1 MRNRARLTTESL
13 ESRFTPATITITAL
27 TGGFT
32 ASNNNYRILADAFT
46 NPLSPNFVKSGDTV
60 ILSGVF
66 DWTETFAAASWAQG
80 NDGVAGTGGDDYAI
94 TIGGG
99 LKNVTVTAAS
109 LGSAVIQG
117 PGDLPNV
124 DLEGVFYFP
133 GAATPAEANT
143 GWTFS
148 NLTLLDFDLGIG
160 MYADPKTVGAGAYSG
175 TTITNNRI
183 RIATDLSTA
192 AAPADVS
199 QNVGINYSFGTGQTI
214 SNNLIEIPGD
224 AAGST
229 ANSSTVGIQS
239 DTYLPGTYEGLR
251 ITGNTIRVLN
261 AAAVANPQR
270 IVGIWENGHSHG
282 SNITVSGNQFLNA
295 AGVNPA
301 ANLQQAFIITSHS
314 GPNGVVT
321 YAGNTVTGA
330 NIGLEWLSP
339 VEFPG
344 YDFSSYGPVLVLGN
358 TLTNVQTGI
367 LIQSKGVAELRGGNV
382 ITGTATGTGVSI
394 QAGSVATIYNGSFTG
409 TGVGIDVN
417 GGTALIQGTDLN
429 NNAIAGLRVENGG
442 LADAG
447 GGGTSLGTSSGGN
460 NFANYRPAGA
470 ARAIINL
477 NAAGAAANTSA
488 RNNVFASTSLAFI
501 EQVVDHSVDVPG
513 RGTVDF
519 SSPAAAGN
527 VAPSVVNQSFELPAG
542 SPSGALAGVVAASDA
557 NNNPL
562 TYSIIGGNT
571 GGAFAINPTTGRIT
585 VANPGAVSVVG
596 SGPFNLIVQVS
607 DGLAFSSA
615 TVTVT
620 LFTDQQINTP
630 AATPVYLTAVGAD
643 AGANGHVKV
652 YNQDGSLRFSFFAFD
667 GFNGG
672 VRVATGDVN
681 GDQVEDI
688 VVGAGAGAGAAG
700 GHVKVFD
707 GATGA
712 LISSFFSF
720 TGFNGGVN
728 VAVGDVDGDG
738 RGDIIVGTGSGAAHV
753 KAFSFANNTLLSSF
767 IAFSGFNGGVT
778 VAAGNYDGTGA
789 DEIVVGTAT
798 GASHVKAFG
807 RTGNE
812 VLSFL
817 AFPGFSGG
825 VTVAAGDLNADGFA
839 ELVVGTGPGV
849 NGQVKVFQRTTVATG
864 GATIATISGTS
875 GARVGLGRINGDAV
889 PDILVGPGPGSNAL
903 VRTFDGSSFA
913 ALGTI
918 AAFDGFLGGV
928 FVG

>member
-1 MRNRARLTTESL
+1 MTS
-13 ESRFTPATITITAL
+13 
-27 TGGFT
+27 GFT
-32 ASNNNYRILADAFT
+32 ATNNNYRILADAFT
-46 NPLSPNFVKSGDTV
+46 DPASPNFVSPGDTV
-60 ILSGVF
+60 ILSGNF
-66 DWTETFAAASWAQG
+66 DWTEPNAAAAWALG
-80 NDGVAGTGGDDYAI
+80 NDGLADTGDEYAI
-94 TIGGG
+94 TINDG
-99 LKNVTVTAAS
+99 LDNVTVTAAS

-117 PGDLPNV
+117 PGDLPDF
-124 DLEGVFYFP
+124 DLEGAFYFP
-133 GAATPAEANT
+133 GGAGTNT

-160 MYADPKTVGAGAYSG
+160 MYGDPSGAGAGAYSG

-199 QNVGINYSFGTGQTI
+199 QNIGINFSFGTGQTI

-224 AAGST
+224 VAGST

-239 DTYLPGTYEGLR
+239 ETFFPGTYEGLR

-301 ANLQQAFIITSHS
+301 ANLQQAFVITSHS
-314 GPNGVVT
+314 GPDGVVT

-330 NIGLEWLSP
+330 NVGLAWLSP

-344 YDFSSYGPVLVLGN
+344 YDFSSNGPVLVLGN

-367 LIQSKGVAELRGGNV
+367 LIQSKGVAQLGGGNV

-394 QAGSVATIYNGSFTG
+394 QAGSVATIFNGSFTG

-417 GGTALIQGTDLN
+417 GGTALIQGADLN
-429 NNAIAGLRVENGG
+429 NNAIAGLRVQTVTIPQGEEIPPLVFVG

-447 GGGTSLGTSSGGN
+447 GGGTALGTSTGGN
-460 NFANYRPAGA
+460 NFANYLPTGA

-477 NAAGAAANTSA
+477 NAAGAGANTSA
-488 RNNVFASTSLAFI
+488 RNNTFASDSLAFI
-501 EQVVDHSVDVPG
+501 EQVVDHSVDVAT

-527 VAPSVVNQSFELPAG
+527 VAPAVANQTFELPIG
-542 SPSGALAGVVAASDA
+542 SPAGALVGQVVASDA
-557 NNNPL
+557 NSNPL
-562 TYSIIGGNT
+562 AYSITDGNT
-571 GGAFAINPTTGRIT
+571 GGAFAIDAATGRLT
-585 VANPGAVSVVG
+585 VAVPAALGTG
-596 SGPFNLIVQVS
+596 TFNLTVQVS
-607 DGLAFSSA
+607 DGLTVSTA

-620 LFTDQQINTP
+620 LFDSTGGANDPGP

-688 VVGAGAGAGAAG
+688 VVGAGAGAAG

-720 TGFNGGVN
+720 SGFTGGVN

-738 RGDIIVGTGSGAAHV
+738 RGDIVVGTGSGAAHV

-767 IAFSGFNGGVT
+767 IAFDGSTGGVT

-789 DEIVVGTAT
+789 DEIVVGSAT
-798 GASHVKAFG
+798 GPAHVKAFT
-807 RTGNE
+807 RTGST
-812 VLSFL
+812 VLSFI
-817 AFPGFSGG
+817 AFSGFNGG
-825 VTVAAGDLNADGFA
+825 VNVAAGDLNADGFA

-864 GATIATISGTS
+864 GATIATIPGTG
-875 GARVGLGRINGDAV
+875 GARVALGRLNSDAV

-903 VRTFDGSSFA
+903 VRTFDGSNFT
-913 ALGTI
+913 ALSAI